1 MFFLIKE
8 FDGSQLSLYYECFS
22 DSNWRYNFGVLVKNF
37 DVDQYLP
44 RVALTK
50 YESVRRLL
58 LFDRSKPIG
67 FCHIQMFDPPSRR
80 CIISGGVKPNLI
92 GTGIGVY
99 AACIVIDYIFRKL
112 NMNKIC
118 CKVYS
123 FNSRSIRLLS
133 KIGFTL
139 EGTAR
144 EHEYNEITGKFVDV
158 HFFGLLYREYP
169 NEFVKKILEKTKYE
183 YAEK

>member
-1 MFFLIKE
+1 
-8 FDGSQLSLYYECFS
+8 
-22 DSNWRYNFGVLVKNF
+22 
-37 DVDQYLP
+37 
-44 RVALTK
+44 
-50 YESVRRLL
+50 
-58 LFDRSKPIG
+58 
-67 FCHIQMFDPPSRR
+67 
-80 CIISGGVKPNLI
+80 
-92 GTGIGVY
+92 
-99 AACIVIDYIFRKL
+99 
-112 NMNKIC
+112 MNKIC